1 MKKLGKDATLGEG
14 AAGRCEVKS
23 LEDLYRLQQLDRRMS
38 SLREELE
45 DHPVRRELTSLE
57 EEERTLSGELAELR
71 REYDEVK
78 RRQEK
83 AEAELRSVEE
93 KLKKEEEKLYGGS
106 VSNPKELR
114 GLQAEVKSLRRK
126 MDALE
131 TQAIED
137 MERLDE
143 LRGPLEAAEA
153 RHREI
158 SAQLE
163 NKRKALQTEEERIHG
178 ELSVLREERE
188 KVREGIDPG
197 LLEIYDKLLE
207 TKQGLAVVP
216 VLEGV
221 CQGCRVE
228 LPGKEYDRFLRSEGL
243 FRCPNCRRIL
253 VKPE

>member
-1 MKKLGKDATLGEG
+1 MGLGE
-14 AAGRCEVKS
+14 
-23 LEDLYRLQQLDRRMS
+23 LYRLQQLDRQIS
-38 SLREELE
+38 SLKDELERHPVREEL
-45 DHPVRRELTSLE
+45 LGLE
-57 EEERTLSGELAELR
+57 EEERALLEELGKLR
-71 REYDEVK
+71 QEYEQVK

-83 AEAELRSVEE
+83 TEAELRALEE

-114 GLQAEVKSLRRK
+114 GLQAEVKSLRKK
-126 MDALE
+126 MDGLE

-143 LRGPLEAAEA
+143 LRPPLEEAESK
-153 RHREI
+153 HGEI
-158 SAQLE
+158 SRRLE
-163 NKRKALQTEEERIHG
+163 EKREVLRAEEERING
-178 ELSVLREERE
+178 ELAKLQEERQ
-188 KVREGIDPG
+188 RIRSGIETE
-197 LLEIYDKLLE
+197 LLEVYDKLLE
-207 TKQGLAVVP
+207 TKNGLAVVP
-216 VLEGV
+216 VLDGV